1 MIVENRNEINV
12 TLDTKGILVYA
23 IPKITKT
30 SVGEW
35 ILLIDHV
42 ENAFGI
48 FGDKYEMIYAHAS
61 ICVKGSR
68 LTYPGCS
75 KRPFP
80 FGTTNNY
87 TFYEATEE
95 ERKHMQGLIKRMRL
109 KYVKTLNKVIDR

>member
-1 MIVENRNEINV
+1 MENRNEINV

-23 IPKITKT
+23 IPKRAKT
-30 SVGEW
+30 SIGEW
-35 ILLIDHV
+35 ILLIGHV

-48 FGDKYEMIYAHAS
+48 FGDKFEMIYVHAS
-61 ICVKGSR
+61 ICVKGSH
-68 LTYPGCS
+68 LMYPGCS

-95 ERKHMQGLIKRMRL
+95 ERKHMQDLIKRMKL
-109 KYVKTLNKVIDR
+109 KYVKALNKIVDR